1 MAIEHADKI
10 EYKLFSKYSVQN
22 QIHRRTLYTYRNSN
36 TRFKHENIYNWSNS
50 FQQQQKHQRVWFPHL
65 NVSKRVLN
73 NKNSLPPQG
82 QKNSKVRV
90 YK

>member
-22 QIHRRTLYTYRNSN
+22 QIHRRTHKISPKEKEPATH
-36 TRFKHENIYNWSNS
+36 TTD
-50 FQQQQKHQRVWFPHL
+50 QQQQKNPNGCGFRIWTCPDVFWIIKI
-65 NVSKRVLN
+65 VSLRKA
-73 NKNSLPPQG
+73 K
-82 QKNSKVRV
+82 KNSKVRV